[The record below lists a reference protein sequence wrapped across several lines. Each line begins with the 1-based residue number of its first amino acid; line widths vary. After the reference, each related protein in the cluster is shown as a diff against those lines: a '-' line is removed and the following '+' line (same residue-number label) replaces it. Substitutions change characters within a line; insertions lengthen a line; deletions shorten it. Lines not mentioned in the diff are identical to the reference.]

1 MFKVIAY
8 VTRKP
13 GISRDEFK
21 QGYESMLVPHMR
33 KHFPQI
39 VKYRRNYV
47 DPSVA
52 IIVPGATLPAIDSV
66 TEIWYRDRAG
76 FDAMMGAFSDPK
88 VFATVDAIEE
98 KILDRSKTCVVMVE
112 ETGD

>member
-21 QGYESMLVPHMR
+21 RGYESMLVPHMR
-33 KHFPQI
+33 KTFPQI
-39 VKYRRNYV
+39 AKYKRNYV

-66 TEIWYRDRAG
+66 TEIWYQTRAD
-76 FDAMMGAFSDPK
+76 FDSMMNAFSDPK

-98 KILDRSKTCVVMVE
+98 KFLDRSKTCVVMVE

>member
-13 GISRDEFK
+13 GISREEFK

-33 KHFPQI
+33 KTFPQI
-39 VKYRRNYV
+39 VKYQRNYV

-52 IIVPGATLPAIDSV
+52 IIVPGATLPPFDSI
-66 TEIWYRDRAG
+66 TGIWYRSRAD
-76 FDAMMGAFSDPK
+76 FDSMMGAFSDPK
-88 VFATVDAIEE
+88 VFAVVDAIEE
-98 KILDRSKTCVVMVE
+98 KFLDRSKTCVVMVE